1 MTTANNE
8 RFLHGIPARF
18 IIGLIGVL
26 FLGFIVTNWN
36 EEVMALG
43 SSSSNDNNVTAA
55 QQANGERVSEANP
68 ALAACLKE
76 RLGHVAQMQED
87 GVIGDE
93 QAASFSQRAT
103 SLCNAQNP
111 S

>member
-1 MTTANNE
+1 MTTANDE
-8 RFLHGIPARF
+8 RFLHGMPARF
-18 IIGLIGVL
+18 IIGLIGVVC
-26 FLGFIVTNWN
+26 LGFIVTHWN
-36 EEVMALG
+36 DEVMALG
-43 SSSSNDNNVTAA
+43 SSSSSDSNVATA

-68 ALAACLKE
+68 ALAACLEE
-76 RLGHVAQMQED
+76 RLGHVAQMKED

>member
-1 MTTANNE
+1 MTTANDE
-8 RFLHGIPARF
+8 RFIHGIPARF

-43 SSSSNDNNVTAA
+43 SSSSSDSTVTAA
-55 QQANGERVSEANP
+55 QQANGERVSEENP
-68 ALAACLKE
+68 ALAACLEE

-87 GVIGDE
+87 GVIGE
-93 QAASFSQRAT
+93 KQAAAFSQRAT
-103 SLCNAQNP
+103 SLCNVQNP